1 MKSGLRLLH
10 AAIVAGVLLG
20 AQSAFAQQ
28 NCGYVQGRLLFFQAQ
43 GNWCDAPNGFDC
55 TGAFY
60 LNTEVNTFQPVKEV
74 KLKILA
80 ADNSVIGQG
89 STDAGGQFV
98 VHWCASLSQDF
109 TQSKLQWRTD
119 NANGRFKV
127 TDLNGNV
134 QVHTT
139 NSFGLFAAEGVRDI
153 GDRFWGNASAPNSLD
168 NVYDGAWKMWTNNVQ
183 NAPKMVT
190 DFTNVQIRG
199 FTSTTGTDCPS
210 SCADG
215 PNKIIKL
222 SSDSPL
228 RPDPRVMH
236 EMGHIVSWLSDRRKP
251 MGTRDGSY
259 SYSGNTPNAWALNSV
274 EFKAAAFEEAL
285 ATVFGD
291 MALYGW
297 WANQPF
303 TCFPASPGAAC
314 TLPSNTSS
322 LNYDLEA
329 DANVCRADASHQIVN
344 TIHLLWDVWDGPN
357 NGEDS
362 SNVCNCGAPGC
373 QVWNDTDGQDFV
385 DFVNVLANYAAGTGA
400 NQKDE
405 PWNSDR
411 TKITEPEGRGY
422 INFRNNW
429 RDRGPAARDITNNVC
444 LNCMNVF

>member
-1 MKSGLRLLH
+1 MKLVQ
-10 AAIVAGVLLG
+10 AAIVAGVLMG
-20 AQSAFAQQ
+20 AQSAFAQT
-28 NCGYVQGRLLFFQAQ
+28 NCGFVGGRLFFFQAQ

-60 LNTEVNTFQPVKEV
+60 PNTEFNTQQPVKEV
-74 KLKILA
+74 KLKILELGGA
-80 ADNSVIGQG
+80 VIGQG
-89 STDAGGQFV
+89 STDANGFFQ
-98 VHWCASLSQDF
+98 VHWCSSSSGNF
-109 TQSKLQWRTD
+109 SQSKLTWTTE
-119 NANGRFKV
+119 NADGAFKV
-127 TDLNGNV
+127 TNLNGTV
-134 QVHTT
+134 QVRTT
-139 NSFGLFAAEGVRDI
+139 NSFVLVAAEGTVDI
-153 GDRFWGNASAPNSLD
+153 GDRFWGSVSAPSDFD
-168 NVYDGAWKMWTNNVQ
+168 NVYDGAWKMWINTVR
-183 NAPKMVT
+183 NAPKMVM

-199 FTSTTGTDCPS
+199 FTSATGSDCPTA
-210 SCADG
+210 CADG

-222 SSDSPL
+222 SGDSAF

-259 SYSGNTPNAWALNSV
+259 SYLGTTPNSWGLNSV
-274 EFKAAAFEEAL
+274 EFKAAAFEESL

-303 TCFPASPGAAC
+303 TCFPISPGNPC
-314 TLPSNTSS
+314 TLPSNTGGF
-322 LNYDLEA
+322 NYDLEA
-329 DANVCRADASHQIVN
+329 DASVCRADASHQIVN

-362 SNVCNCGAPGC
+362 NSVCNCGAPGC
-373 QVWNDTDGQDFV
+373 QVWNDLNGQDFV
-385 DFVNVLANYAAGTGA
+385 DFVNVLANYPSGTGP

-405 PWNSDR
+405 PWNSAR

-429 RDRGPAARDITNNVC
+429 RDRGPNALDITSNIC